1 MLTYDEEVDLGRKV
15 QQGDIEARNQLVE
28 NNVLF
33 VHHII
38 NNHYKVTNNLEYE
51 DLLGYGR
58 LGLVEAANRFD
69 PERGC
74 RFSTYSRYWIKKMIN
89 DYIYRQATIVKIPSM
104 HIKLVH
110 DLHQLAV
117 KVEGIYQER
126 EVTEEELAD
135 NLGIDVTQVMSVKG
149 GFSNISL
156 DDDECTINIV
166 TESDVDNAVLIDIIK
181 QEIDNLDSFKRDI
194 LYRYYGINCRSQ
206 TLQEI
211 SELYMLSRER
221 IRQIKKEALD
231 EIKALLNAVSD
242 TQESFLD

>member
-1 MLTYDEEVDLGRKV
+1 MLTYEEEVALGNRVKA
-15 QQGDIEARNQLVE
+15 GDIEARNCLVE

-69 PERGC
+69 PEKGC

-126 EVTEEELAD
+126 EVTEEELAE

-156 DDDECTINIV
+156 DDDECNISL
-166 TESDVDNAVLIDIIK
+166 TTDTDVENATMIDIIK
-181 QEIDNLDSFKRDI
+181 GEIENLDPFKRDI

-221 IRQIKKEALD
+221 IRQIKKEALE
-231 EIKALLNAVSD
+231 EIKLLVKAVD
-242 TQESFLD
+242 VFEG

>member
-1 MLTYDEEVDLGRKV
+1 MLTYEEEIDLGNRVKE
-15 QQGDIEARNQLVE
+15 GDLIARNELVE
-28 NNVLF
+28 NNILF

-69 PERGC
+69 PEKGC

-126 EVTEEELAD
+126 EVTEEELAE

-156 DDDECTINIV
+156 DDDELTLTVDSEAENAALV
-166 TESDVDNAVLIDIIK
+166 DVII
-181 QEIDNLDSFKRDI
+181 EEVERLDPLKRDI

-221 IRQIKKEALD
+221 IRQIKKEALE
-231 EIKALLNAVSD
+231 EIKSILNVI
-242 TQESFLD
+242 E